1 MPTDIPQRPKVDRA
15 QFEREILPA
24 GRPVVFRGAVNHWP
38 LVQRRT
44 DSAAAITEY
53 LGTFNPGTQVEWLAG
68 EPRINGR
75 FFYNDAM
82 SGMNFRRVRGTF
94 ADALTLLLRHLADP
108 APPALAL
115 QALSISA
122 HLPRF
127 DLEHR
132 LELPP
137 PASQPTMWIGN
148 ASTVAAHFDFNDNIA
163 CVAHGRRRFML
174 IPPEQLENL
183 YVGPLE
189 FTPQGVPISLV
200 DAHNPDLARY
210 PRFEQAAAAAQVAE
224 LEAGDAIFIPYMWW
238 HSVRSLEPLNILIN
252 YWWNAVRRPVVA
264 PFHSLLHGVL
274 AIANLPSPQRDIWKK
289 FFDHYVFQVHG
300 DPAEHISRER
310 RGLLGGLSPE
320 QAAQFTVLLAHLVS
334 GTSQSQP
341 GSRP

>member
-1 MPTDIPQRPKVDRA
+1 MPTDIPQRSKVDRA

-24 GRPVVFRGAVNHWP
+24 GRPVVFKGAVNHWP
-38 LVQRRT
+38 LVQHRT
-44 DSAAAITEY
+44 DSAAAIAGY
-53 LGTFNPGTQVEWLAG
+53 LRTFNPGTQVEWLAG
-68 EPRINGR
+68 GPDINGR

-82 SGMNFRRVRGTF
+82 DGMNFRRVRGTF
-94 ADALTLLLRHLADP
+94 ADALTLLLTHLADP

-132 LELPP
+132 FDLPP
-137 PASQPTMWIGN
+137 PQSQPTMWIGN

-174 IPPEQLENL
+174 FPPEQLENL

-200 DAHNPDLARY
+200 DAHHPDLARY
-210 PRFEQAAAAAQVAE
+210 PRRVCRRSRLRKDHA
-224 LEAGDAIFIPYMWW
+224 LAGAGGRR
-238 HSVRSLEPLNILIN
+238 VVLGRRL
-252 YWWNAVRRPVVA
+252 RRPVVA

-274 AIANLPSPQRDIWKK
+274 AIADLPNPQRDIWKK

-300 DPAEHISRER
+300 DPAQHISHER

-334 GTSQSQP
+334 GTRQSQP

>member
-1 MPTDIPQRPKVDRA
+1 MPTDIPQWAKVDRRL
-15 QFEREILPA
+15 FESEILPA
-24 GRPVVFRGAVNHWP
+24 GRPVVFKGAAGHWP

-44 DSAAAITEY
+44 DSAVAIADY
-53 LGTFNPGTQVEWLAG
+53 LRTFNPGTQVEWLAG
-68 EPRINGR
+68 EPGINGR

-82 SGMNFRRVRGTF
+82 NGMNFRRARGTF
-94 ADALTLLLRHLADP
+94 ADALTLLLRHLTDP

-115 QALSISA
+115 QALPISV
-122 HLPRF
+122 HLPTF

-132 LELPP
+132 LDLPP
-137 PASQPTMWIGN
+137 PDTRATMWIGN
-148 ASTVAAHFDFNDNIA
+148 ASTVAAHFDFSHNIA

-174 IPPEQLENL
+174 FPPEQLENL

-238 HSVRSLEPLNILIN
+238 HSVRSLEPFNILIN

-264 PFHSLLHGVL
+264 PFHSLLHAVI
-274 AIANLPSPQRDIWKK
+274 AIANLPSPQRDVWKT
-289 FFDHYVFQVHG
+289 FFDHYVFQIHG
-300 DPAEHISRER
+300 DPAAHMAQEW
-310 RGLLGGLSPE
+310 RGLLGSLSPE
-320 QAAQFTVLLAHLVS
+320 QAEQFTALLARLLS
-334 GTSQSQP
+334 P
-341 GSRP
+341 AR

>member
-1 MPTDIPQRPKVDRA
+1 MPTDIPQWRKLDRRR
-15 QFEREILPA
+15 FESEILPA
-24 GRPVVFRGAVNHWP
+24 GRPVIFKGVIDHWP

-44 DSAAAITEY
+44 DSAAAISDY
-53 LGTFNPGTQVEWLAG
+53 LKSFNPGTQVEWLAG
-68 EPRINGR
+68 EPGMNGR

-82 SGMNFRRVRGTF
+82 NGMNFGRVRGTF
-94 ADALTLLLRHLADP
+94 ADALNLLLTHLMDP

-115 QALSISA
+115 QALPVSV

-127 DLEHR
+127 DLQHQ
-132 LELPP
+132 LDLPP
-137 PASQPTMWIGN
+137 PYAHPTMWIGN

-174 IPPEQLENL
+174 FPPEQLENL

-210 PRFEQAAAAAQVAE
+210 PRFEHAAAAAQVAE

-238 HSVRSLEPLNILIN
+238 HSVRSLEPFNILIN

-264 PFHSLLHGVL
+264 PFHSLLHAVI
-274 AIANLPSPQRDIWKK
+274 AIANLPGPQRDVWKK
-289 FFDHYVFQVHG
+289 FFDHYVFQIHG
-300 DPAEHISRER
+300 DPAAHITDER
-310 RGLLGGLSPE
+310 RGLLGSLSPD
-320 QAAQFTVLLAHLVS
+320 QAAQFTAVLAHLLS
-334 GTSQSQP
+334 GK
-341 GSRP
+341 R